1 MMVSMLMQNAIVSAG
16 LFGTQQAQ
24 AFKNSDQRSPIVNSL
39 DKYIQRGRKPK
50 SGKHGRIQQLLRL
63 G

>member
-1 MMVSMLMQNAIVSAG
+1 MSLLMRDGGVSAG
-16 LFGTQQAQ
+16 LFGTAQAQ
-24 AFKNSDQRSPIVNSL
+24 AFKNSDQRSPIVSSL

-50 SGKHGRIQQLLRL
+50 SGKHGRVQQLLRL